1 LGTRVAFLLVRF
13 HYMIL
18 APWIVLGVPSQV
30 FLELGTLFI
39 LFIIALGLSGML
51 AKQQVPTT
59 LASVGLLVLLVT
71 GKVGTDLARAQS
83 PDTAVLLLEFVT
95 VIFFMEASRV
105 VISYDKEAGEL
116 AGRTDELSQAAKG
129 RLVIWVRGQLSR
141 QARLIA
147 GALGLSLV
155 LLVLG
160 GLTSVSINQLSFSAV
175 LVLLVVGALLFLITQ
190 RREPETRSVRLA

>member
-1 LGTRVAFLLVRF
+1 
-13 HYMIL
+13 
-18 APWIVLGVPSQV
+18 
-30 FLELGTLFI
+30 
-39 LFIIALGLSGML
+39 
-51 AKQQVPTT
+51 
-59 LASVGLLVLLVT
+59 
-71 GKVGTDLARAQS
+71 
-83 PDTAVLLLEFVT
+83 
-95 VIFFMEASRV
+95 MEASRV

>member
-1 LGTRVAFLLVRF
+1 
-13 HYMIL
+13 
-18 APWIVLGVPSQV
+18 
-30 FLELGTLFI
+30 
-39 LFIIALGLSGML
+39 ML